1 MCRGR
6 SGHWPGGDPE
16 LDTVQEKVH
25 QPTLLQAIIETIQ
38 TMLKDA
44 QHRSFLSCSRQYCW
58 ILILLCIK
66 YFSSNTIIILG
77 GGHMEPE
84 AGQSIDQSEM
94 MSTVVT

>member
-1 MCRGR
+1 MCRGSER
-6 SGHWPGGDPE
+6 PLARRDPE

-84 AGQSIDQSEM
+84 VGQSIDQSEM
-94 MSTVVT
+94 KSTVVM